1 MTTLRLEARK
11 AELAREILN
20 IDNADLL
27 NEVRK
32 FYQQAK
38 TRMTKEPDTENIE
51 PYTMKEIDARIDR
64 SESDIAAGRVK
75 SAKQIEQELRQYIST
90 I

>member
-38 TRMTKEPDTENIE
+38 TRMTKESDTENIE
-51 PYTMKEIDARIDR
+51 PYTMEEIDARIDR
-64 SESDIAAGRVK
+64 SESDIAARRVK